1 MKELSDFLLH
11 LLSQTIKNQISSDVS
26 LQFFKDIK
34 GLNIL
39 NSTMFIELIWIMGF
53 IFISLKKISQKF
65 FKKGLELDKIEKN
78 DRNLK
83 DYKKNFNKLI
93 NYLES
98 NNIIENELLLER
110 LDENQL
116 NDASLIDFAQ
126 FSRRMK
132 RINTKIKSKFF
143 FSSKFLKK
151 SLNFFKFC
159 PTKIQPFP

>member
-1 MKELSDFLLH
+1 
-11 LLSQTIKNQISSDVS
+11 
-26 LQFFKDIK
+26 
-34 GLNIL
+34 
-39 NSTMFIELIWIMGF
+39 MGF